1 MLRDGLRVLRGVY
14 SGVCCLHDALFLK
27 SGDLDDL
34 AAELAGELLNVD
46 FIASLADDIHHVYRD
61 DDRNAELNEL
71 SREVEVSLEV
81 RTVDDIEYSVGTL
94 ADEVISRDD
103 LLKGVRGERIDAG
116 EVGDDDS
123 LVLFQLTFLFF
134 DRYAGPV
141 TDELIRTGKRVEQ
154 CGFATVRV
162 AREGYADIHFKSF
175 FHEISSAIPLVL
187 ANRMA

>member
-1 MLRDGLRVLRGVY
+1 MIL
-14 SGVCCLHDALFLK
+14 S
-27 SGDLDDL
+27 
-34 AAELAGELLNVD
+34 
-46 FIASLADDIHHVYRD
+46 IASGRSPM
-61 DDRNAELNEL
+61 R
-71 SREVEVSLEV
+71 
-81 RTVDDIEYSVGTL
+81 
-94 ADEVISRDD
+94 
-103 LLKGVRGERIDAG
+103 

-134 DRYAGPV
+134 NRYAGPV